1 MSQKADK
8 NVFDYIVIGAGT
20 AGGII
25 AKKLSDDHRTSVLV
39 LEAGTNM
46 TEQFSNPNLFV
57 ALGNSTDNK
66 FSFNVAT
73 RIQQNISRQLIT

>member
-1 MSQKADK
+1 MKGDDFLSSKTTM

-25 AKKLSDDHRTSVLV
+25 AEKLSDDHRTSVLV

-46 TEQFSNPNLFV
+46 TEQFSNPNLLLRLV
-57 ALGNSTDNK
+57 IPQIT
-66 FSFNVAT
+66 SFL
-73 RIQQNISRQLIT
+73 SMSQLE